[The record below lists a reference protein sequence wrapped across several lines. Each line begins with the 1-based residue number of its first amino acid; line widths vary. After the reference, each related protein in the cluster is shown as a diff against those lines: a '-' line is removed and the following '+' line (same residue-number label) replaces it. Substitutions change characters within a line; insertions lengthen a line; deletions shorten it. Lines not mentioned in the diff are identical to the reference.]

1 MCSPVVPE
9 KDSITSNKDSD
20 CAAEGYYYI
29 SQGYR
34 KIPGNNCVGGV
45 NLDPIKKPCTR
56 IGWVTSFLNI
66 KAIAFAVFIIGAL
79 YYGWPIIEAI
89 ILVLPIPDPKS
100 SIEMV
105 KQMATNA
112 TGVVSASMK

>member
-1 MCSPVVPE
+1 MILSC
-9 KDSITSNKDSD
+9 
-20 CAAEGYYYI
+20 EGT
-29 SQGYR
+29 
-34 KIPGNNCVGGV
+34 KTKGV
-45 NLDPIKKPCTR
+45 FELDRYPIKKPCTR
-56 IGWVTSFLNI
+56 IGWVTSFFNI

-105 KQMATNA
+105 K
-112 TGVVSASMK
+112 